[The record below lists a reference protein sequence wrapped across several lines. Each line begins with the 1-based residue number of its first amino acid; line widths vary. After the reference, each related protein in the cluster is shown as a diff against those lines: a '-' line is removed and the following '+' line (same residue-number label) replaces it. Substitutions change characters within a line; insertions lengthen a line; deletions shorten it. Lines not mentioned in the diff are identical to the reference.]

1 MPGEPVCRRESRA
14 GEPVV
19 DSGYMEPASL
29 VLTCSLL
36 HGGKILEEKQNRGAV
51 VQKTSWVCPGGSVTV
66 KAQFVGYLYVPPQTD
81 RPTHEGS
88 DKADGWGQW
97 LCNRFL
103 VSHPMLHKVVLPPQL
118 LS

>member
-36 HGGKILEEKQNRGAV
+36 HGGKILEKKQSRGEV
-51 VQKTSWVCPGGSVTV
+51 IQKTSWVCPGGSVLVRARMLGTWT
-66 KAQFVGYLYVPPQTD
+66 PHIRRTD
-81 RPTHEGS
+81 RPTRGGS
-88 DKADGWGQW
+88 DKGDGRVQW
-97 LCNRFL
+97 FFL
-103 VSHPMLHKVVLPPQL
+103 LPPQL
-118 LS
+118 PS